1 MIVRDNLLETVLPGT
16 IALNARRTSVAV
28 FLLSSFDERD
38 VLALQATTPSS
49 STDGL
54 LHMSSLDTG

>member
-1 MIVRDNLLETVLPGT
+1 MMIIAIDKSNQNLMG
-16 IALNARRTSVAV
+16 AV

-38 VLALQATTPSS
+38 VLALQATTPRS

>member
-1 MIVRDNLLETVLPGT
+1 VRDNLLETVLPGT
-16 IALNARRTSVAV
+16 IALNARRTSVVVTV

-49 STDGL
+49 STDEL
-54 LHMSSLDTG
+54 LHISSLETG